1 MAYKVKWSE
10 RSKDD
15 LIQIIDYLID
25 NWGRNSAKKFKKTVL
40 QTIDLISKIPTIYPL
55 TEYRENVRRWVVV
68 KQVSVY
74 YQINEDAKEI
84 YIVRFYDNRRDPDKI
99 LDEINENK

>member
-10 RSKDD
+10 KSKDD

-40 QTIDLISKIPTIYPL
+40 QTIDLISTIPTIYPL
-55 TEYRENVRRWVVV
+55 TEYRENVRRCVVV
-68 KQVSVY
+68 KQVSMY

-99 LDEINENK
+99 PDELNENE